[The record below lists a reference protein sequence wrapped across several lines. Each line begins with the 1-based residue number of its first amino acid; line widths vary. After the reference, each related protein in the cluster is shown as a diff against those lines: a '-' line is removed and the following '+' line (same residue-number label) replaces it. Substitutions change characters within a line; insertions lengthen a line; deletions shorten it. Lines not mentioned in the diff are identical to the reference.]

1 MTPFSKIYDAF
12 MNKIT
17 DDMYLEFTKED
28 TIRDCKSILL
38 TSIPGFEFPKF
49 PLYDYDADTEVYNV
63 DLTPEE
69 INIFAYLMLMEW
81 TQRQVTSVE
90 NIRMKYSGLIIWPPL
105 SEMVA

>member
-1 MTPFSKIYDAF
+1 MTPFAKIYDAF

-49 PLYDYDADTEVYNV
+49 QLYDYDADEEIYNV